1 MVDYRGLLFES
12 WTSNFPT
19 QLAGQSVAVGAESSA
34 LFPSAA
40 FWVSWWNV
48 RCKACHSLGYGNGR
62 PGRCW
67 FKKTRGS
74 TLKWNFGCCCV
85 LSIISCHLFL
95 LQQFWFALLLVASW
109 LCFIHADSL
118 FSSQYIRS
126 CLHRGLTPHLTMV
139 HSSTIIAMRDE
150 QVNSIANPPKMA
162 VKPPPL
168 PKKKVKGHS
177 DWARSLLTGILMEML
192 ILVLEWQ
199 LVLPAVLRAGYS
211 PGSKGWGFQSDFQIP
226 PYLP

>member
-1 MVDYRGLLFES
+1 MEFWLLLCLFHNFLLCIS
-12 WTSNFPT
+12 ASAVLICLTSHAC
-19 QLAGQSVAVGAESSA
+19 LA
-34 LFPSAA
+34 LF
-40 FWVSWWNV
+40 
-48 RCKACHSLGYGNGR
+48 
-62 PGRCW
+62 
-67 FKKTRGS
+67 
-74 TLKWNFGCCCV
+74 
-85 LSIISCHLFL
+85 
-95 LQQFWFALLLVASW
+95 
-109 LCFIHADSL
+109 HADSL
-118 FSSQYIRS
+118 LSLQYIRS

-192 ILVLEWQ
+192 MLVLEWQ
-199 LVLPAVLRAGYS
+199 LVLLTALGAGYS
-211 PGSKGWGFQSDFQIP
+211 PGFKGWGFQSAFQIP